1 MGSRAHFIKLTISGN
16 YYGNKASQPIS
27 TKDSTE
33 VYIGSKLPLMVS
45 FMQWG
50 PVLCNLF
57 INFSLLSIANLCFNP
72 IPTGGG
78 GGQFDPPP
86 PLHKIRDCLATRL
99 FMSFFFQVLRIFSHQ
114 VCENRTI
121 GREVTWRFVLARRH
135 KIAQNLHVCV
145 QNTWKWLIFL
155 KCAKT
160 VFLLSLGPFSQFLI
174 SWN

>member
-57 INFSLLSIANLCFNP
+57 INFSLLSIASLCFNP

-78 GGQFDPPP
+78 GGGQFDPPP
-86 PLHKIRDCLATRL
+86 P
-99 FMSFFFQVLRIFSHQ
+99 
-114 VCENRTI
+114 
-121 GREVTWRFVLARRH
+121 
-135 KIAQNLHVCV
+135 AQNPWLPRDTPFHEFFLSSLTHLFTPSLRKSDHRSRGHVTFCTRTSA
-145 QNTWKWLIFL
+145 QNCPKSACLCTKHMEMTDFL
-155 KCAKT
+155 KMR
-160 VFLLSLGPFSQFLI
+160 
-174 SWN
+174 